1 MFHCGVP
8 EKGKNGQVD
17 VWISVKLC
25 MKAWWLRQ
33 GSWHRIRWTAASQ
46 DWKIRP
52 ASREGSG
59 SRYHLRRIKIQI
71 FQPGQ
76 VRETCTDPICTMS
89 KIRTSAWQ
97 KPAFLFAS
105 NSFAAKYLHCI
116 NADWAPVG
124 VEQLYSVVN
133 EGQFGGSPGFTSPP
147 VAVPWSHCGS
157 SQRTEDAESSSVVQ
171 EDVWSTQSQFFPV
184 RYSHTAYHRIL
195 LEFLASQMSAE
206 WWKGGKRN
214 GGKLFKRRWINS

>member
-25 MKAWWLRQ
+25 MKAWWLHQ

-59 SRYHLRRIKIQI
+59 SCYHLQRIKIQI

-133 EGQFGGSPGFTSPP
+133 EGQFGGSPGFTSPRWLCP
-147 VAVPWSHCGS
+147 EVTVGLRRELRMQKVVLSCRKMSGPHRVSFS
-157 SQRTEDAESSSVVQ
+157 PLDILIQRITG
-171 EDVWSTQSQFFPV
+171 FF
-184 RYSHTAYHRIL
+184 
-195 LEFLASQMSAE
+195 
-206 WWKGGKRN
+206 
-214 GGKLFKRRWINS
+214 